1 MRSTFTI
8 QTMKVM
14 LRTVQLILP
23 VALLGIWSCSTNDVD
38 LVPQAQIQASTTVIP
53 ENGGVLDLTITLD
66 AVSVNDV
73 QVELAFSGT
82 ATSDDYSVSSMTV
95 VVPAGSLNASVTVTA
110 IDDSEVEGS
119 EFVEV
124 HMAGVVNALAD
135 PNSVASFT
143 IDDDD
148 QSGPS
153 IVLNEV
159 LYDPSNSGLLGD
171 ANGDGVYVQDEDE
184 FIELMNTGS
193 QPLDVSGWKVYDAS
207 ALSSGTPR
215 HVFPTGSVIPSGK
228 VLVLFGGGT
237 PTGSFGGAVVQTTT
251 TGAMNLNNAGD
262 MLTITD
268 AQDSVMVTFDVTPF
282 SDNPNESYTRS
293 PDITG
298 DFVQHSTVGSG
309 TLLFSPGTRLDGSSF

>member
-1 MRSTFTI
+1 
-8 QTMKVM
+8 M
-14 LRTVQLILP
+14 LRTSQSLFIAS
-23 VALLGIWSCSTNDVD
+23 ALLATACTTNDVD
-38 LVPQAQIQASTTVIP
+38 LVPLAQIQATASVVP
-53 ENGGVLDLTITLD
+53 EAGGSLDVVVTLD
-66 AVSVNDV
+66 AAASKAVT
-73 QVELAFSGT
+73 VELEFSGS
-82 ATSDDYSVSSMTV
+82 ATSDDYQVSATTV
-95 VVPAGSLNASVTVTA
+95 VIPAGSLSGSVSVTTV
-110 IDDSEVEGS
+110 DDSDVEGS

-124 HMAGVVNALAD
+124 RMAGVTNALAD
-135 PNSVASFT
+135 ANSIAAFT

-148 QSGPS
+148 QAGPS
-153 IVLNEV
+153 VVINEV

-184 FIELMNTGS
+184 FVEFINTGS

-215 HVFPTGSVIPSGK
+215 HVFPAGSVIPSGK
-228 VLVLFGGGT
+228 ALVLFGGGT

-262 MLTITD
+262 VLTVTD
-268 AQDSVMVTFDVTPF
+268 AQDSVMLTFDVTPY

-298 DFVQHSTVGSG
+298 EFVQHSTVGSG